1 MLGGL
6 SGICADFIA
15 IPAFTYATPQNPAG
29 LTTMV
34 NLEKK
39 DILRDLPSVYVP
51 EKTNHNKL

>member
-39 DILRDLPSVYVP
+39 DILRDLP
-51 EKTNHNKL
+51 